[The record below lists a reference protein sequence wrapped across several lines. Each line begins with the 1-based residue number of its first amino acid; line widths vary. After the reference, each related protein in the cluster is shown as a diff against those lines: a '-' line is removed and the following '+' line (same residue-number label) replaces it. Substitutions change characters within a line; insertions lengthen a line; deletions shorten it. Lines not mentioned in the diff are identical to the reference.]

1 MYNKFVSETKQ
12 NQQRQALATPILINQ
27 PGTESL
33 KYVTRNADFTATT
46 GKLTKTAYVLINENN
61 KASRVVAIHQLNA
74 SRTAR
79 QERNALSTRK
89 TAFFDIFHNRL
100 TDRELRPHMKRID
113 INIYAKDGLW
123 QHERRPLALLKAVFR
138 IHVGSLH
145 ACVLP

>member
-61 KASRVVAIHQLNA
+61 KAFRVVAIHQLNA
-74 SRTAR
+74 SRTATAGK
-79 QERNALSTRK
+79 ERT
-89 TAFFDIFHNRL
+89 FDPKN
-100 TDRELRPHMKRID
+100 
-113 INIYAKDGLW
+113 G
-123 QHERRPLALLKAVFR
+123 VFR
-138 IHVGSLH
+138 HF
-145 ACVLP
+145 PQPPD